1 MSYLPRVPENVK
13 DANLKEYLITL
24 VRELGKELDTR
35 PATQGGVLYLSG
47 DRPITLIS
55 PNGTLYQLT
64 VSDTG
69 ALETTEVPR

>member
-13 DANLKEYLITL
+13 DDTLREYLVTL
-24 VRELGKELDTR
+24 VREIGNELDTR
-35 PATQGGVLYLSG
+35 PATQQGVLYLSG

-55 PNGTLYQLT
+55 PNGTLYRLT